1 MKREHVK
8 QMATASN
15 IPSTPDASCPVPLHD
30 YDRILLAH
38 GGGGTLSRKLLMESV
53 FPAIMNEH
61 LSSLHDGA
69 ILTIGGT
76 RLAFS
81 TDSYVISPRFFPGGS
96 IGSLAVNGTVNDL
109 AMCGA
114 VPQFLSVGFILEEGF
129 PREELE
135 GIVGDMR
142 SAADASGVQL
152 VTGDTKVVEKGKG
165 DGIFVN
171 TSGIGTVREGIVSDP
186 RRVKPGD
193 VIILSGDIGRHGIA
207 IMSVREELEFGST
220 IESDCCPLHAVA
232 AAVCGAAPDLK
243 VMRDPTRGGLAS
255 ALNEI
260 AESACVGMEIDEQK
274 ITILEPVHAAC
285 EILGFDPLYVANEGK
300 MIAIVPPHRASA
312 VVEAMRRLPESS
324 EACAI
329 GTVTVENPGTVVLKT
344 TIGGKRVVDML
355 SGEQLPR
362 IC

>member
-1 MKREHVK
+1 MPDEMDVTWVAPVNKDLKRF
-8 QMATASN
+8 
-15 IPSTPDASCPVPLHD
+15 IPPYGDALE
-30 YDRILLAH
+30 R
-38 GGGGTLSRKLLMESV
+38 
-53 FPAIMNEH
+53 
-61 LSSLHDGA
+61 
-69 ILTIGGT
+69 
-76 RLAFS
+76 
-81 TDSYVISPRFFPGGS
+81 
-96 IGSLAVNGTVNDL
+96 
-109 AMCGA
+109 
-114 VPQFLSVGFILEEGF
+114 GFILEEGF

-274 ITILEPVHAAC
+274 ITILDPVHAAC

-300 MIAIVPPHRASA
+300 MITIVPPHRASA